1 MAHEFVDEHF
11 ATLVVDVV
19 VACAVDEQEIA
30 LEAFGIGDWRTFAV
44 AFGVVLWGVHVAFL
58 IDGVVESLV
67 GNEGY
72 GYAGVEH
79 VGIAEHAVEGLAAA
93 AAPSC
98 HADAAEVDE

>member
-1 MAHEFVDEHF
+1 MAHKFVDEHF

-44 AFGVVLWGVHVAFL
+44 AFGVVLRGVHVAFL

-98 HADAAEVDE
+98 NADAAEVDE